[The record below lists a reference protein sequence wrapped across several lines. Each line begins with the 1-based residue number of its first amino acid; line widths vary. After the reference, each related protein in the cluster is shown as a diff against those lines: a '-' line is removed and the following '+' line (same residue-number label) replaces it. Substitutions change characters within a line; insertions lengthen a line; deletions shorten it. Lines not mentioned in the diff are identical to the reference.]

1 MSRNMVLYLS
11 SQDSADGVAAG
22 GAMMPGTEFGTGS
35 GVLVGTGSMAMVK
48 TRSRAVV
55 GAPKDCL
62 DDGLWHYIC
71 CQKRPAVSLPS
82 CRCDDALSAPWLN
95 GTSPTVTLDLCVC
108 VCVHVCFVRYT
119 SLFVVLGLLKK
130 RSYHL

>member
-11 SQDSADGVAAG
+11 SQDSADGVAAS

-35 GVLVGTGSMAMVK
+35 GVLVGTVSMVK

-55 GAPKDCL
+55 GARKDCL
-62 DDGLWHYIC
+62 NDGLWQYIC

-95 GTSPTVTLDLCVC
+95 GTSTVTLDFC
-108 VCVHVCFVRYT
+108 VCVH
-119 SLFVVLGLLKK
+119 LFCEV
-130 RSYHL
+130 